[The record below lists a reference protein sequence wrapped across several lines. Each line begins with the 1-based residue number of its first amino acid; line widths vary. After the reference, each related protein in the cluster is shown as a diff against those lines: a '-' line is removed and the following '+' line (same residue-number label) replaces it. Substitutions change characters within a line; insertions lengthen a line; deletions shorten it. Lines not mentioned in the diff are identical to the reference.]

1 MAWGCEMSIASLLVG
16 VGSTVWS
23 GLLRDWDRTLR
34 AKNHP
39 QTTRYIYLLA
49 AVQLAGYLP
58 REDPGS
64 GGARDSAS
72 VTRKNWSAFRRG
84 WWSRGRRRRR

>member
-1 MAWGCEMSIASLLVG
+1 MSIARLLAAVS
-16 VGSTVWS
+16 STVWS

-49 AVQLAGYLP
+49 AVQLAGYL
-58 REDPGS
+58 RLEDPGS
-64 GGARDSAS
+64 ESIH
-72 VTRKNWSAFRRG
+72 G
-84 WWSRGRRRRR
+84 WWRERGVVTLPWRVWVARAGR